1 MERSIIHLNVADFA
15 AAVER
20 AFDPRLAGRPFVIAR
35 AEAVRATVFDMS
47 EEAFREGVRK
57 AMPLARA
64 LRLCPQARLLPPR
77 PERYARA
84 MRLLLEAALPYTPR
98 IETGRADGHLFL
110 DATGTRRLFGPPM
123 DIAWRLR
130 REIRDRL
137 GFSPIWT
144 LAPNKLVAK
153 AASRLV
159 KPEGEYIV
167 AEGEE
172 EAFLA
177 PLPLE
182 IIPGLERRDL
192 DALGAFRL
200 RRAGEVAALGLEELR
215 LLCGERAAF
224 LHEAVRGIDPS
235 PVRVAGESDP
245 EVGGEERFAGET
257 ADEEEL
263 FAAAARLAE
272 RAGAA
277 LRRRRLAA
285 RRLRV
290 SLRYADGGSAQ
301 RRIRLLPP
309 TADDVLLRDAVRRA
323 ARAAW
328 RRRLRLRGLALACED
343 LVFPPAQLALFPDA
357 GGAETR
363 RPRLTAAIDRVRR
376 RFGEEALRVA
386 AALPPGGA

>member
-20 AFDPRLAGRPFVIAR
+20 TLDPRLAGRPLVIAR
-35 AEAVRATVFDMS
+35 PAAARATVFDMS

-57 AMPLARA
+57 GMPLARA

-84 MRLLLEAALPYTPR
+84 MRLLLEAALPYAPR
-98 IETGRADGHLFL
+98 VESGRADGHLFL
-110 DATGTRRLFGPPM
+110 DATGTRRLLGPPM
-123 DIAWRLR
+123 DVAWRLR
-130 REIRDRL
+130 REVRDRL
-137 GFSPIWT
+137 GLSPIWT

-172 EAFLA
+172 ESFLA

-182 IIPGLERRDL
+182 LIPGLERRDL
-192 DALGAFRL
+192 AALGAFRL
-200 RRAGEVAALGLEELR
+200 RRAGEVAALALEELR
-215 LLCGERAAF
+215 ILCGERAAF

-235 PVRVAGESDP
+235 PVRAAGDPAP
-245 EVGGEERFAGET
+245 EVGGEERFDGET
-257 ADEEEL
+257 ADEGEL

-272 RAGAA
+272 RAGAE
-277 LRRRRLAA
+277 LRRLRLAA

-290 SLRYADGGSAQ
+290 SLRYADGGSAH
-301 RRIRLLPP
+301 RRVPLLSP
-309 TADDVLLRDAVRRA
+309 TADDFLLRDAVRRA
-323 ARAAW
+323 AAAAW
-328 RRRLRLRGLALACED
+328 RRRVRLRGLALACEG
-343 LVFPPAQLALFPDA
+343 LVFPPAQLTLFPDA
-357 GGAETR
+357 GAPGKG
-363 RPRLTAAIDRVRR
+363 RPRLMAAVDRVRR

-386 AALPPGGA
+386 AALPPRAA